1 MADKTHNDWATTAR
15 RDGPAGSDRASR
27 DPAAESLAHALH
39 LSFRLLTVIM
49 IVIVVAFL
57 LTGIR
62 QIKPGQA
69 GIIYRFG
76 RIVDVAGRGLCY
88 AWPFPVGDIEVV
100 DISPKDLRVDD
111 FWMAETA
118 EDKTVERLID
128 RQVRGNDGLRP
139 AWDGALVTG
148 DGNLI
153 HVRFEC
159 NYQIGS
165 ENGMD
170 PDESLLLDHKLN
182 VNDLDLKGRAQ
193 TKDLLRSVICQAAI
207 RTAGGQTAESIRRN
221 QEVFWGAVHQDAQD
235 VLGELDTGIKINLLT
250 MEFTWPLR
258 VLPQVEAATKARQEA
273 EKQLNAA
280 IAEARRVLVQ
290 TAGDKYWLLV
300 GKTDGDGNHADT
312 SGQSAGP
319 GLIALYADAVAARQT
334 DEAAKRL
341 AEIQRVLVSDQIAGQ
356 VRPIIDQ
363 AKAETYAMLDALDG
377 RLTRFR
383 ELLPEYR
390 RNREFV
396 IQRLWADARDAILSS
411 ATIEKYYFSPGDGK
425 LVIKLDRHPD
435 VVKQVRE
442 GLLKRAA
449 GGPQP

>member
-1 MADKTHNDWATTAR
+1 MADKTHNDWVTTAR
-15 RDGPAGSDRASR
+15 RDGPAGPDSAPR

-76 RIVDVAGRGLCY
+76 RIVDVVGRGLCY
-88 AWPFPVGDIEVV
+88 AWPFPIGDIEVV

-128 RQVRGNDGLRP
+128 RQVRNDGLQP
-139 AWDGALVTG
+139 GWDGALVTG

-170 PDESLLLDHKLN
+170 PDESLLLDHKYN
-182 VNDLDLKGRAQ
+182 VNDLDLKDRAQ

-207 RTAGGQTAESIRRN
+207 RTAAGQTAESIRRN
-221 QEVFWGAVHQDAQD
+221 QEVFWGVVHQGAQD
-235 VLGELDTGIKINLLT
+235 VLSDLDTGIKINLLT

-258 VLPQVEAATKARQEA
+258 VLPEVEAATKARQEA

-280 IAEARRVLVQ
+280 IAEAKSVLVQ

-300 GKTDGDGNHADT
+300 GKTGGDGHHGDT
-312 SGQSAGP
+312 SDQDAGP
-319 GLIALYADAVAARQT
+319 GLIALYADALAAGQT
-334 DEAAKRL
+334 DQAAKRL

-356 VRPIIDQ
+356 VRPIIDD
-363 AKAETYAMLDALDG
+363 AKAKTYAMLDALDG

-442 GLLKRAA
+442 GLLKKAA
-449 GGPQP
+449 GGSPP